1 MDEVASAL
9 RALTDALD
17 RLSIRYLIG
26 GSIASSARGTPR
38 ATMDVDLLARMPPD
52 AASRLPEQLGPDW
65 YADGEEI
72 RRALSL
78 ERPFNVIH
86 RPSGEKFDLFP
97 ALIEFHDSELQRAS
111 PAAVRLGDE
120 VLHLP
125 VASVEDMILA
135 KLQWYRKGGEV
146 SERQWTD
153 VLNLIR
159 MNQDLEL
166 SYVHTWAE
174 RLGVQDLL
182 NRALLDATAD
192 Q

>member
-1 MDEVASAL
+1 
-9 RALTDALD
+9 
-17 RLSIRYLIG
+17 
-26 GSIASSARGTPR
+26 
-38 ATMDVDLLARMPPD
+38 MDVDLLARMPPD

-97 ALIEFHDSELQRAS
+97 VLIEFHDSELQRAS

-166 SYVHTWAE
+166 GYVHTWAE

>member
-1 MDEVASAL
+1 
-9 RALTDALD
+9 
-17 RLSIRYLIG
+17 
-26 GSIASSARGTPR
+26 
-38 ATMDVDLLARMPPD
+38 MDVDLLARMTPA
-52 AASRLPEQLGPDW
+52 AASRLPDLLGPDW

-97 ALIEFHDSELQRAS
+97 VLVEFHDSELQRAS

-135 KLQWYRKGGEV
+135 KLQWYRMGDEV

-166 SYVHTWAE
+166 SYLHTWAE
-174 RLGVQDLL
+174 RLGVRDLFD
-182 NRALLDATAD
+182 RAAVEASAGE
-192 Q
+192 